1 MSEQLSPHDIQVH
14 LEAFKALGL
23 NPAHMQAK
31 NCFDPTLKGPR
42 ADTVR
47 MWIQENKPAYAA
59 ESREKFGEH
68 TLSMA
73 AAAFNAGV
81 GERTN
86 AVHQELLENSSVYQK
101 QYEANVKANEER
113 ILREMDNKVREL
125 QVARGQDPDEVQVIN
140 PHLAGRHF
148 KGYAERVNL
157 DARRERNWQQQG
169 N

>member
-1 MSEQLSPHDIQVH
+1 MSEQLSPQDIQIH
-14 LEAFKALGL
+14 LEAFNALGL

-31 NCFDPTLKGPR
+31 NCMDPTLKGPR
-42 ADTVR
+42 AEMVR
-47 MWIQENKPAYAA
+47 MWMQENKPAYAA

-86 AVHQELLENSSVYQK
+86 AVHQELLENSSVYQR

-113 ILREMDNKVREL
+113 LLKEMDNKVREL
-125 QVARGQDPDEVQVIN
+125 QVARGIDPDEVQVIN
-140 PHLAGRHF
+140 PALAGKF
-148 KGYAERVNL
+148 SSYAEQVNL

>member
-1 MSEQLSPHDIQVH
+1 MSQQLSEKDIQIH

-23 NPAHMQAK
+23 NPAQMQAK
-31 NCFDPTLKGPR
+31 NSFDPTLKGPR

-47 MWIQENKPAYAA
+47 MWMQEHHPAYAA

-73 AAAFNAGV
+73 AAAYNAGV

-86 AVHQELLENSSVYQK
+86 AVHQELFQNSSVYQK

-113 ILREMDNKVREL
+113 ILADMENKVRE
-125 QVARGQDPDEVQVIN
+125 ARISRGEDPDAVEVIN

-148 KGYAERVNL
+148 RGYAERVNL
-157 DARRERNWQQQG
+157 EARQERNAKQ
-169 N
+169 